1 MEYFYTLLVSSK
13 LVNDVWAGYLSFGI
27 VVLLLTASCV
37 IAYIIAKKVVLGLG
51 KYYIK
56 NNKLKWDDT
65 LVERKVLDRLILY
78 IPAIIVFNAAPIFGE
93 GEFLVQRLAVTYALV
108 ATIFVVDAVLNAIND
123 L

>member
-78 IPAIIVFNAAPIFGE
+78 IPAIIVFNAAPSSVKGS
-93 GEFLVQRLAVTYALV
+93 FLYKGLR
-108 ATIFVVDAVLNAIND
+108 
-123 L
+123 